1 MTNTERGSIT
11 STSKVSTLAP
21 WLSLVISYAPGET
34 WAKTKPKLRD
44 VDKSDQVSTED
55 WSILLPI

>member
-11 STSKVSTLAP
+11 AP